1 VVELLLPAVVELKL
15 RCRTAFNSRLGTR
28 TRAGMWSRMDA
39 NDSAPAPCG
48 VSSVLDLGLFG
59 EGAGGDQTCVEQ
71 VEGGM

>member
-1 VVELLLPAVVELKL
+1 M
-15 RCRTAFNSRLGTR
+15 R
-28 TRAGMWSRMDA
+28 SRMDA

-71 VEGGM
+71 VEGGMRV